1 MDGARQATRTLV
13 YIEAFGI
20 KELDTGP
27 VYTQTREAI
36 AMRVSG
42 TATVNRLDFLSLSRS
57 LALSLSRTL
66 ALALSLSRSL
76 ALSLSSLALSRA
88 LSLLLYMPYMYMYMK
103 CYVYEVLCAR
113 AYVIIFYKKRIGI

>member
-13 YIEAFGI
+13 CIEAFGI

-42 TATVNRLDFLSLSRS
+42 TATVNRLDFFSLSLSLSLSRS
-57 LALSLSRTL
+57 LALSHSR
-66 ALALSLSRSL
+66 SRSL
-76 ALSLSSLALSRA
+76 ALSLSRALSLLSRSLSRA
-88 LSLLLYMPYMYMYMK
+88 LSLCFCDAVYV
-103 CYVYEVLCAR
+103 YVYEVLC
-113 AYVIIFYKKRIGI
+113 I